1 MEENGEDLE
10 MKTEFVDVASLEREL
25 RELWER
31 MASKKPGA
39 EQEAVTRACVH
50 NLIVYAPG
58 EKSDAEVNSV
68 VAEITVQNPGRVFIL
83 LADPAS
89 KNDRTNAWVS
99 AQCYR
104 TAGKREQVCCEQIML
119 RAEGEAV
126 REVPMILAPLII
138 PDMPVF
144 LWWRSK
150 MEEGTILKD
159 LLESADRVII
169 DSALNAG
176 GYHEIRKSS
185 EVLKAAIDECAFS
198 DLDWAR
204 LTFWRDLV
212 ARLFD
217 SPDARKQLP
226 EMNRVEIQAAEPM
239 SYQPLFLAS
248 WLASRLDWKFSSPIQ
263 GQSGKVSFECMNGNR
278 KTEIVISG
286 VSPKLAGSNLQ
297 GVQLH
302 TKVAKFSI
310 SVADDPAY
318 LEYIAHCEGMPGVR
332 QLRKFEAKSEAS
344 LLRDELQILG
354 CDRAYEQALQFLFQ
368 IL

>member
-1 MEENGEDLE
+1 MEKTL
-10 MKTEFVDVASLEREL
+10 KTESVDVASLEREL
-25 RELWER
+25 RALWEQ
-31 MASKKPGA
+31 MASKKQGA

-58 EKSDAEVNSV
+58 EKSDAEVNSII
-68 VAEITVQNPGRVFIL
+68 AEITVQNPGRVFIL
-83 LADPAS
+83 LPDPSS

-104 TAGKREQVCCEQIML
+104 TAGRREQVCCEQIML

-126 REVPMILAPLII
+126 REIPVILAPLIV
-138 PDMPVF
+138 PDVPVF
-144 LWWRSK
+144 VWWRSQ
-150 MEEGTILKD
+150 MQEDTILKD
-159 LLESADRVII
+159 LLEPADRVII
-169 DSALNAG
+169 DSALNARG
-176 GYHEIRKSS
+176 HQQMRNSAS
-185 EVLKAAIDECAFS
+185 VLKAAITETAFS

-217 SPDARKQLP
+217 SPLARKQFA
-226 EMNRVEIQAAEPM
+226 EITRVEIQAAEPI

-248 WLASRLDWKFSSPIQ
+248 WLVSRLDWKFSSQIKIDN
-263 GQSGKVSFECMNGNR
+263 SKVSFDCINGNR
-278 KTEIVISG
+278 KTEFVISG
-286 VSPKLAGSNLQ
+286 ATPRLAGSNIQ
-297 GVQLH
+297 GIQLH

-318 LEYIAHCEGMPGVR
+318 LEYLAYCEGMPGVR

-354 CDRAYEQALQFLFQ
+354 RDRGYEQALHFLFK

>member
-1 MEENGEDLE
+1 MEENGDDPE

-25 RELWER
+25 RELWEG
-31 MASKKPGA
+31 MASKGV
-39 EQEAVTRACVH
+39 EHEAVTRACVH

-58 EKSDAEVNSV
+58 EKSDAEVNSII
-68 VAEITVQNPGRVFIL
+68 AEITVQNPGRVFIL

-126 REVPMILAPLII
+126 QEIPMILAPLII

-144 LWWRSK
+144 LWWRSQ
-150 MEEGTILKD
+150 MQQGTILKD

-169 DSALNAG
+169 DSALNATG
-176 GYHEIRKSS
+176 HQEMRKSTQ
-185 EVLKAAIDECAFS
+185 VLKAAIAETAFS

-217 SPDARKQLP
+217 SPEARKQLP
-226 EMNRVEIQAAEPM
+226 EMKRVDIQAAEPM
-239 SYQPLFLAS
+239 SYQPLLLSS
-248 WLASRLDWKFSSPIQ
+248 WIASRLGWKFSSPINY
-263 GQSGKVSFECMNGNR
+263 QSGKVSFDCMNGNR
-278 KTEIVISG
+278 KTEITISAAKLG
-286 VSPKLAGSNLQ
+286 VAGSNLQ
-297 GVQLH
+297 GIQLH
-302 TKVAKFSI
+302 TQAAKFSI
-310 SVADDPAY
+310 SVADDPTY
-318 LEYIAHCEGMPGVR
+318 LEYLAYCEGMPGVR

-354 CDRAYEQALQFLFQ
+354 RDRSYEQALQFLFQ

>member
-25 RELWER
+25 RELWEQ

-50 NLIVYAPG
+50 NLIIYAPG
-58 EKSDAEVNSV
+58 ERSDAEVNSV

-83 LADPAS
+83 LPDPSS
-89 KNDRTNAWVS
+89 KNDRTNVWVS

-104 TAGKREQVCCEQIML
+104 TSGKREQVCCEQIML

-126 REVPMILAPLII
+126 NEVPMILAPLIV
-138 PDMPVF
+138 PDVPVF
-144 LWWRSK
+144 LWWRSQ
-150 MEEGTILKD
+150 MLEGTILKD

-169 DSALNAG
+169 DSALNATG
-176 GYHEIRKSS
+176 HQEIRKSS

-217 SPDARKQLP
+217 SPEARKQIP
-226 EMNRVEIQAAEPM
+226 EMSRVEIQASEPM
-239 SYQPLFLAS
+239 SYQPLFLSS
-248 WLASRLDWKFSSPIQ
+248 WLASRLDWKFSSPIKDQ
-263 GQSGKVSFECMNGNR
+263 NGKVSFECMNGNR
-278 KTEIVISG
+278 KTEIVISS
-286 VSPKLAGSNLQ
+286 VNSKLAGSNLQ
-297 GVQLH
+297 GIQLH
-302 TKVAKFSI
+302 SPAAKFSI
-310 SVADDPAY
+310 SVSEDPSY
-318 LEYIAHCEGMPGVR
+318 LEYLAYCEGMPGVR

-354 CDRAYEQALQFLFQ
+354 RDRAYEQALQFLFK
-368 IL
+368 LL

>member
-1 MEENGEDLE
+1 ME
-10 MKTEFVDVASLEREL
+10 KTLNKESVDVASLEREL
-25 RELWER
+25 RELWKQ
-31 MASKKPGA
+31 MASKKQGA

-58 EKSDAEVNSV
+58 ENSDAEVNSIV
-68 VAEITVQNPGRVFIL
+68 TEITVQNPGRVFIL
-83 LADPAS
+83 LPDPSS

-104 TAGKREQVCCEQIML
+104 TSGKREQVCCEQIML

-126 REVPMILAPLII
+126 REIPMILAPLIV
-138 PDMPVF
+138 PDVPLFV
-144 LWWRSK
+144 WWRSQIQ
-150 MEEGTILKD
+150 EETILKD
-159 LLESADRVII
+159 LLEPADRIII
-169 DSALNAG
+169 DSALN
-176 GYHEIRKSS
+176 SS
-185 EVLKAAIDECAFS
+185 SPEQMRNSISVLKAAISETAFS

-217 SPDARKQLP
+217 SPEARKQFP
-226 EMNRVEIQAAEPM
+226 EMTRVEIQAAQPM

-248 WLASRLDWKFSSPIQ
+248 WLASRLGWKFSSQIKID
-263 GQSGKVSFECMNGNR
+263 GNKVSFDCLNGNR
-278 KTEIVISG
+278 KTEFVILNAT
-286 VSPKLAGSNLQ
+286 PRLAGSNLQ

-302 TKVAKFSI
+302 TKTAKFSI

-318 LEYIAHCEGMPGVR
+318 VEYLAYCEGMPGVR

-354 CDRAYEQALQFLFQ
+354 RDRSYEQALQFLLQ